1 MRHRDVRVGR
11 SSTPRRLTRRAVRH
25 RRPHRRRGLRGQGG
39 STARTRCPSAKRPG
53 VVWRAGRQL
62 ADPMLLLLM
71 AAACLTIWRG
81 DHADTAVI
89 LTVVVLNTAV
99 GVTQELRAERE
110 VAALRDLSAPHARV
124 RRDGQDRLVDATDV
138 VAGDL
143 LLVDA
148 GDVVAADAQ
157 VVEAQH
163 LETDDSAL
171 TGESLAVG
179 KAPGDE
185 LFAGTTAV
193 RGRAVAVVTRTGAA
207 SSLGRIAE
215 LVAASRP
222 GPTPLQTRLARLART
237 LTLAALAAATLVLVS
252 GLLRGLALSELVVT
266 ATSLAVAAVPE
277 SLPAVLTLSLALGA
291 HRMARRAAVA
301 RELRAVETLGSVTLL
316 ATDKTGT
323 LTENRMVAEQVW
335 TPDGRVRRHGSRLRP
350 VWDGCC
356 PVWGARARAGP
367 VAAGRRPVQRRP
379 DRA

>member
-1 MRHRDVRVGR
+1 M
-11 SSTPRRLTRRAVRH
+11 
-25 RRPHRRRGLRGQGG
+25 
-39 STARTRCPSAKRPG
+39 
-53 VVWRAGRQL
+53 
-62 ADPMLLLLM
+62 
-71 AAACLTIWRG
+71 
-81 DHADTAVI
+81 
-89 LTVVVLNTAV
+89 
-99 GVTQELRAERE
+99 
-110 VAALRDLSAPHARV
+110 RDLSAAAARV

-215 LVAASRP
+215 LVASRP

-252 GLLRGLALSELVVT
+252 GPFRGLALSELVVT

-291 HRMARRAAVA
+291 HRMARRAA
-301 RELRAVETLGSVTLL
+301 
-316 ATDKTGT
+316 
-323 LTENRMVAEQVW
+323 
-335 TPDGRVRRHGSRLRP
+335 GR
-350 VWDGCC
+350 
-356 PVWGARARAGP
+356 
-367 VAAGRRPVQRRP
+367 
-379 DRA
+379 